1 MNKSNLIDET
11 NEIDDVFSQKFVKK
25 EKGKRKPSKK
35 SKDSFQELQEE
46 SKIPLSQKEEAV
58 WFIDDEPPKD
68 NAREIFVRPPT
79 PDELKS
85 DVVTSAS

>member
-1 MNKSNLIDET
+1 MTKANIINET
-11 NEIDDVFSQKFVKK
+11 NEIDDVFSQKFIKK
-25 EKGKRKPSKK
+25 EKRKKKTSKK
-35 SKDSFQELQEE
+35 SKNDFQDLQEE
-46 SKIPLSQKEEAV
+46 SKPLSEEKEEAV

-85 DVVTSAS
+85 DIVTAAS